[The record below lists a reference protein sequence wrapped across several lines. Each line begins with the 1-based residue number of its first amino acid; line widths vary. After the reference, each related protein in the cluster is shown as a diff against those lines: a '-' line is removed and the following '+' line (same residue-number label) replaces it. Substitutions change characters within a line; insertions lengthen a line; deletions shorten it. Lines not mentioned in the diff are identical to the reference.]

1 MVIYA
6 DFSPVPETADLPA
19 GHLDIDDVVARF
31 EQDPARAAA
40 LEEARRT
47 IASRHYGGSGG
58 LAALRLRKGWSQRR
72 LAEAIGVKQPHIARL
87 ESGQNEPSL
96 GTVRKLSAALDVTV
110 EEIVN
115 AFDGQ
120 D

>member
-1 MVIYA
+1 VVIYA
-6 DFSPVPETADLPA
+6 DFSPVSDMAVRPA
-19 GHLDIDDVVARF
+19 GSMDIDDVVARI
-31 EQDPARAAA
+31 EQDTARAAA

-47 IASRHYGGSGG
+47 IASRHYAGSWG

-115 AFDGQ
+115 AFGGQ
-120 D
+120 E

>member
-1 MVIYA
+1 VYKRQ
-6 DFSPVPETADLPA
+6 
-19 GHLDIDDVVARF
+19 VVTRL
-31 EQDPARAAA
+31 ERDPARAAA
-40 LEEARRT
+40 LEEARRS
-47 IASRHYGGSGG
+47 IAARHYRDSQG
-58 LAALRLRKGWSQRR
+58 LAELRLRKGWSQRR

-96 GTVRKLSAALDVTV
+96 GTVRKLAAALGATV

-115 AFDGQ
+115 AFGGQ